1 MCKSTSFPFIQ
12 PRHLP
17 ARFAILVSKCKLN
30 CSLPSFA
37 PFIAMTPRPPH
48 ITPFEK
54 VQTRDSDTEDIPQF
68 VWHLQWHTWQELGKK
83 RGRKKKIE
91 NWGGVLR
98 WDASQLHMVF
108 HAERLCWRFFNGLK
122 WMPGIGTPPKT
133 PTQKLKAQIPETK
146 GQMRSLSVGP
156 LWCGGSAYGQVER
169 FLFLYS
175 DSDSD
180 AES

>member
-1 MCKSTSFPFIQ
+1 MQKYFVSVYSATSF
-12 PRHLP
+12 
-17 ARFAILVSKCKLN
+17 AR
-30 CSLPSFA
+30 SLCYIGVKVQA
-37 PFIAMTPRPPH
+37 ELFIALFCAIHCHDPPPPH

>member
-1 MCKSTSFPFIQ
+1 MQKYFVSVYSATSF
-12 PRHLP
+12 
-17 ARFAILVSKCKLN
+17 AR
-30 CSLPSFA
+30 SLCYIGVKVQA
-37 PFIAMTPRPPH
+37 ELFIALFCAIHCHDPPPPPPQNALWKSANQRLWHWRHSTICMTFAM
-48 ITPFEK
+48 T
-54 VQTRDSDTEDIPQF
+54 
-68 VWHLQWHTWQELGKK
+68 HLAGTGKK
-83 RGRKKKIE
+83 

-156 LWCGGSAYGQVER
+156 LWCGRSAYGQVER
-169 FLFLYS
+169 VLFLYS